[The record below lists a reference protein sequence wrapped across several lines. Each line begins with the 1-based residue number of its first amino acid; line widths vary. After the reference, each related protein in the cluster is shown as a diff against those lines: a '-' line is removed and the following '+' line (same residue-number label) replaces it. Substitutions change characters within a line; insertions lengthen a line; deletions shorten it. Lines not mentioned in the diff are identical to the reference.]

1 MSCYLVTGGAGFIG
15 SHIVERLAS
24 DGQQVR
30 VLDDFSTGKR
40 ENIAPFRGDITL
52 FEGDI
57 CNRELVDQAVKGAD
71 YVLHQAALPSVVRSV
86 RDPRRTHRV
95 IVDGTL
101 NVLLAAR
108 DYKVKRLV
116 FASSSSVYGDSPTL
130 PKVETQVLAPLSP
143 YAAAKASA
151 EHYCQVFN
159 GVYGL
164 PAVILR
170 YFNVFGPRQD
180 ASSPYTGVIAIF
192 ARSLILGETPT
203 IEGDGNQSRDFTYV
217 ANVVEGNLLAAK
229 SDAAD
234 GKALNL
240 ACGERTTINQLYQ
253 AMQEVLGKDIPAKH
267 GPPRK
272 GDVRHSQ
279 ADISR
284 ARKLLGYRPRIG
296 FEEGL
301 RLTLDWYASILK
313 Q

>member
-15 SHIVERLAS
+15 SHIAERLVS
-24 DGQQVR
+24 DGEEVR

-40 ENIAPFRGDITL
+40 ENITDFLDHITL
-52 FEGDI
+52 YQGDI
-57 CNRELVDQAVKGAD
+57 CSRDLVDEAANGAD
-71 YVLHQAALPSVVRSV
+71 YILHQAALPSVVRSV
-86 RDPRRTHRV
+86 KNPLRTHQV

-108 DYKVKRLV
+108 EHNVKRVV

-130 PKVETQVLAPLSP
+130 PKVETQALGPLSP

-151 EHYCQVFN
+151 EHYCQVFHE
-159 GVYGL
+159 VYGL
-164 PAVILR
+164 PTVTLR

-180 ASSPYTGVIAIF
+180 AESPYTGVIAIF

-203 IEGDGNQSRDFTYV
+203 IDGDGEQSRDFTYV
-217 ANVVEGNLLAAK
+217 ANVVEGNLLAAR

-234 GKALNL
+234 GKVLNV
-240 ACGERTTINQLYQ
+240 ACGKRTTINQLYQ
-253 AMQEVLGKDIPAKH
+253 AMEELLGKRIPAEH

-279 ADISR
+279 ADVAL
-284 ARKLLGYRPRIG
+284 ARRLLGYEPRVS

-301 RLTLDWYASILK
+301 KRTLDWYASILK
-313 Q
+313 